1 MIAVANKKERNALGV
16 ICLFDISILF
26 VSYHV
31 LNVITRVETKAPIP
45 FKLTLA
51 IIPLVYIV
59 YLLSI
64 QYKNHICQEIGT
76 FMQSFLLIHDC
87 EEAIEIKNKGIKYG
101 YIVKCEHHL
110 EIKRKFML
118 ALT

>member
-1 MIAVANKKERNALGV
+1 M
-16 ICLFDISILF
+16 
-26 VSYHV
+26 
-31 LNVITRVETKAPIP
+31 ETKAPIP

-51 IIPLVYIV
+51 IIPLVYTV

-101 YIVKCEHHL
+101 YIVKCEHHI

-118 ALT
+118 ALTWRENIFDMSLMLKLLGIWDGIWQLLNF